1 MYSDTFRWVFEKIN
15 PSGLSSCLINWV
27 SAERSK
33 RSVVAV
39 DGKTIRGNANGQH
52 KAYHVVSAFVA
63 ENQITLGEI
72 NVEEICRFGKKALV
86 YRKPASLVSGCYL
99 WGRFIKGKER

>member
-63 ENQITLGEI
+63 ENQLHWCPDVIYGEDASRARKDNSPLNFI
-72 NVEEICRFGKKALV
+72 SIFCGKL
-86 YRKPASLVSGCYL
+86 PLPL
-99 WGRFIKGKER
+99 